1 MEKLIDS
8 ISELAAKVLDAFGK
22 KQLKKSEWC
31 SWHRKVWEQLY
42 SNYFPEPLVK
52 NGTKETV
59 HGAPD
64 NTYFVSFLLRGGK
77 NKNLTATDITPKK
90 RMVVNNN
97 FSGEK
102 MRTNQYFHETGPSAK
117 QPPSHN
123 VQLLNNPNLQAP
135 NPPPQSFQPQAN
147 QPYPNKIQQKPQ
159 QQPKPRRPLI

>member
-1 MEKLIDS
+1 MEL
-8 ISELAAKVLDAFGK
+8 
-22 KQLKKSEWC
+22 
-31 SWHRKVWEQLY
+31 LY

-52 NGTKETV
+52 NSMNETAED
-59 HGAPD
+59 APD
-64 NTYFVSFLLRGGK
+64 DTYFVSFLLRGK

-102 MRTNQYFHETGPSAK
+102 MKTNQVFHETGPSAK

-123 VQLLNNPNLQAP
+123 IQLLNNPHLQAL
-135 NPPPQSFQPQAN
+135 NPPPQSFQPQVY

-159 QQPKPRRPLI
+159 QPKPKRPLI